1 MVSWLRGLFKRA
13 KVGPE
18 CREIRDMS
26 SDYLDGNI
34 DRTMI
39 DRVASHLDKCP
50 PCRAF
55 VNTLK
60 RTIDLMRGIPKQEA
74 PEGFRQQVIESLK
87 AQRFDNRS
95 A

>member
-1 MVSWLRGLFKRA
+1 MVSWLSGLFKRE
-13 KVGPE
+13 KIESE
-18 CREIRDMS
+18 CREIRELS
-26 SDYLDGNI
+26 SGYLDGDI

-74 PEGFRQQVIESLK
+74 PEGFRQQVLESLK
-87 AQRFDNRS
+87 AQRLDNRS